1 MFNLSAV
8 LNLTGVNT
16 ASVDSTMNQ
25 LNSRMR
31 TTTKTAENL
40 ADAVALKGMS
50 LVPYTVASAAI
61 LKMSEAI
68 SRATRDAI
76 KFESEVAKIAQTL
89 NISNKQAAQQTKFIG
104 KLSRD
109 FGLSAPKIAETARV
123 LAQAGGEFE
132 NIRVLEE
139 TVAALTRSTLLASFE
154 DLTETTDGV
163 IAAMSQ
169 FSKEGVNAAKVIG
182 LVNFVSKKY
191 AVEAGDLFEA
201 VRKAGGAFAATGGK
215 LNELFAL
222 FTTIRDTTRESAES
236 IAVGLRTITARL
248 QRPATVNFFDK
259 LGISLRKANGDF
271 VGTTQAI
278 QTIQKA
284 LVDKKIDPKSTIFAQ
299 IVEQL
304 GGVLQQSRV
313 IPLLTQTTKLTQLLA
328 IEQVAEAEAAK
339 DAAKQQETLAFK
351 IAQTQQ
357 NIAALF
363 REISE
368 SDGFKILT
376 DSAIGLTNGLVG
388 LVRSVKDTIPL
399 LALLGGVSLAGSA
412 LRRTSGLGLS
422 GGAKLAAYGTGA
434 AAYAFAGGFNT
445 GGKIPGSGYGD
456 KMQIMAEPGEFMIK
470 RTRAQEIGYPALH
483 ALNAGQIDLPGY
495 MSGGVLGED
504 EKERRIAELAA
515 KNAADK
521 ARKAEQANAEVERLR
536 ASAAARAQARQE
548 EQNRNRPPAL
558 YQTPPSQVSGTQSTF
573 IPSYGYGPI
582 PAPVQAPPVV
592 PASADPYPGLGGP
605 NTTATNTTQVVP
617 PYGYGRPPATP
628 TSSPPFVP
636 FPGLGGP
643 NTSPPS
649 GSGSIFPTG
658 RDTILS
664 GDDFAP
670 RQFIPSGGYGKT
682 EPPKAPAVPFP
693 GVGGPSTSAPSGR
706 FTGFDSPEDIARR
719 QAKEAR
725 FAASQN
731 PYSQTQPIQ
740 PRGPYPGVGG
750 PNTTVANIATN
761 VPSYGYG
768 KPSVGS
774 VPYPGLGGPSTGT
787 SSAAPSMIFD
797 PYKDRPVTTL
807 DSTKAPTRYSSPV
820 GPDRGTLEAQRAKER
835 NDLFNS
841 LGTKKPNDT
850 IATIRAQEAAA
861 LASDNNRASRIAD
874 TQFEKGERAKQ
885 GTYYNSSRIEDDG
898 SRKDRSRFIIS
909 EKNRG
914 FEKEQNDYMRQRRAA
929 NSTINTI
936 RDQQEEKAKSQGF
949 FARLFGD
956 KGKANAGKY
965 IPPDP
970 YGQNRPSSV
979 ATSTTATTAAKATP
993 AVGGM
998 GAGLRSIAGGVG
1010 GVGAAVIISS
1020 SISGLK
1026 EWTKELTTSKEG
1038 IQSFSGRAIDA
1049 GLSFSEIVAPM
1060 VAYSAAQKIAE
1071 KGLGGFVQ
1079 SITRLVPKLAP
1090 RALLSGARGLATA
1103 GLGAVKGGA
1112 AAAVPVAAKGL
1123 GIGLG
1128 GLALFE
1134 GVAALS
1140 RLVKGKSIT
1149 EEGGRDES
1157 FVRAIK
1163 TALDARA
1170 SAAESKEKTNRIASA
1185 RGVSFDGDTRLIGD
1199 AAQRQLEKLIV
1210 KGQDGKI
1217 AGLTEE
1223 GRRIAIQTNDDK
1235 YFESFVQSLRLT
1247 GKDAT
1252 EFSLA
1257 LSSVRVEVEK
1267 QVNLAREEAASQRLM
1282 IAAEADAI
1290 RSLVGFSFAVKKVS
1304 ALSAFGDSASNIAS
1318 GSFRVNAS
1326 ELGATGDNPSRI
1338 ASVARQLGATEDAIK
1353 SIQSEGIRKS
1363 ILQDAKVALAN
1374 SNDPAAFEEFSDK
1387 LREIVDSDPTVSK
1400 DGIASQNM
1408 GPEQLLAAA
1417 ESVVEAQSSLKKE
1430 MIDSAKNFDQ
1440 AFNQYIDSISRA
1452 NEAQLS
1458 LNQALLDFG
1467 ETTRSRAKDRESFS
1481 ATGTTLSD
1489 IRNRRASIGPV
1500 GDGSALRAGLV
1511 ATSARLTATG
1521 MGLNRDPQNAALQQ
1535 TFAGLQVQQKAQME
1549 LLKQDNQLRSQ
1560 LIDSIKEELALE
1572 QGRAKSF
1579 QDVNRALSGE
1589 LGIDAQIQAQ
1599 ETARIA
1605 NQAQAALDRGDV
1617 AGAQRV
1623 VSDSSLFGQNPETIK
1638 GLLKVSGREAI
1649 DQFSQQRGAALFG
1662 GGPLQRDAQ
1671 FSAFGRTEQGTVL
1684 DANLLK
1690 RNQELGQNDAAN
1702 IQAMSDNVLL
1712 LKDTA
1717 SLFTQ
1722 SISAMGGHMTAFS
1735 NEMRNIVAS
1744 LNNASVKLTMAPA
1757 NVVVSLNNA
1766 EGLAVFS
1773 KEMKKMVNEAIAQKF
1788 LEQQQ
1793 GM

>member
-31 TTTKTAENL
+31 TTTRNAENL

-50 LVPYTVASAAI
+50 LVPYTIASAAI

-89 NISNKQAAQQTKFIG
+89 NISNRQAAQQTKFIA
-104 KLSRD
+104 KLSKE

-123 LAQAGGEFE
+123 LAQAGREFSKVAKLQE
-132 NIRVLEE
+132 A
-139 TVAALTRSTLLASFE
+139 VAALSQSTLLASFD
-154 DLTETTDGV
+154 DLTETTDGL

-169 FSKEGVNAAKVIG
+169 FDKQALSSAKIIG
-182 LVNFVSKKY
+182 LVNTVSKKY
-191 AVEAGDLFEA
+191 AIEAGDLFEA
-201 VRKAGGAFAATGGK
+201 VKKAGGAFSATGGK
-215 LNELFAL
+215 IEELFAL

-236 IAVGLRTITARL
+236 ISVGLRTITARL

-259 LGISLRKANGDF
+259 LGISLRDAEGKF
-271 VGTTQAI
+271 IGTTKAI
-278 QTIQKA
+278 QTIQRA
-284 LVDKKIDPKSTIFAQ
+284 IVDKKIDPRSTIFAQ

-313 IPLLTQTTKLTQLLA
+313 IPLLTQSAKLTKVLA
-328 IEQVAEAEAAK
+328 IQEAAEAEAAA

-368 SDGFKILT
+368 SDGFKILAN
-376 DSAIGLTNGLVG
+376 SALILTNTLVE
-388 LVRSVKDTIPL
+388 LVRVGKDAIPL
-399 LALLGGVSLAGSA
+399 LALLGGASLAGSA
-412 LRRTSGLGLS
+412 LKRTSGVGLPK
-422 GGAKLAAYGTGA
+422 GAKLAAYGAGA
-434 AAYAFAGGFNT
+434 AAYAFAGGFNS

-456 KMQIMAEPGEFMIK
+456 KMQILAEPGEFMIK

-536 ASAAARAQARQE
+536 ASAAARAQARQSE
-548 EQNRNRPPAL
+548 LNRNRPPAL

-582 PAPVQAPPVV
+582 PTPVQAPPVV

-605 NTTATNTTQVVP
+605 NTTTTSTTQVVP
-617 PYGYGRPPATP
+617 PYGYGRPPAAP
-628 TSSPPFVP
+628 TSSPPLVP

-643 NTSPPS
+643 NTTS
-649 GSGSIFPTG
+649 GNIATNVP
-658 RDTILS
+658 
-664 GDDFAP
+664 AY
-670 RQFIPSGGYGKT
+670 GYGK
-682 EPPKAPAVPFP
+682 PPVQPSPVVPFP
-693 GVGGPSTSAPSGR
+693 GLGGPSSGAPSGR
-706 FTGFDSPEDIARR
+706 FTAFDSPEDIARR
-719 QAKEAR
+719 EAREAR

-731 PYSQTQPIQ
+731 PYGQTQPM
-740 PRGPYPGVGG
+740 RSPG
-750 PNTTVANIATN
+750 
-761 VPSYGYG
+761 
-768 KPSVGS
+768 
-774 VPYPGLGGPSTGT
+774 PYPGLGGPSTGT
-787 SSAAPSMIFD
+787 SSATPSAIFD
-797 PYKDRPVTTL
+797 PYRDRPVTTL
-807 DSTKAPTRYSSPV
+807 DSTQAPTRYSSPV

-861 LASDNNRASRIAD
+861 LASDNNRASKIAD

-885 GTYYNSSRIEDDG
+885 GSYYNSAKIEADG
-898 SRKDRSRFIIS
+898 SQKNRSRFIIS
-909 EKNRG
+909 EKNRR
-914 FEKEQNDYMRQRRAA
+914 FEKEQNDYMRKRRMVDS
-929 NSTINTI
+929 NINTI
-936 RDQQEEKAKSQGF
+936 RDQQEAKAKSQGF

-956 KGKANAGKY
+956 KGTTTAGKY

-979 ATSTTATTAAKATP
+979 GTTSTTSATTTSKATP
-993 AVGGM
+993 TGGL
-998 GAGLRSIAGGVG
+998 GSGLRGAVGGVG
-1010 GVGAAVIISS
+1010 GFALGTVVLTAIAS
-1020 SISGLK
+1020 LK
-1026 EWTKELTTSKEG
+1026 EWTKELTTSKDG
-1038 IQSFSGRAIDA
+1038 IQSFTGKVIDV
-1049 GLSFSEIVAPM
+1049 GLSISEIIAPM
-1060 VAYSAAQKIAE
+1060 VAYSAVQKIAE

-1103 GLGAVKGGA
+1103 GLGAAKGGA
-1112 AAAVPVAAKGL
+1112 AAAAPYAAFAAKGVV
-1123 GIGLG
+1123 G

-1140 RLVKGKSIT
+1140 RLIKGKSIT
-1149 EEGGRDES
+1149 DEGGRDES
-1157 FVRAIK
+1157 FVRAVK
-1163 TALDARA
+1163 TTLDA
-1170 SAAESKEKTNRIASA
+1170 SAAAKESGKTTDRMAA
-1185 RGVSFDGDTRLIGD
+1185 QRGVSFKEDTRLIAD
-1199 AAQRQLEKLIV
+1199 SVKSQLDKFIV
-1210 KGQDGKI
+1210 RTEDGKV
-1217 AGLTEE
+1217 ADLTDE
-1223 GRRIAIQTNDDK
+1223 GRRIATRTNDGK
-1235 YFESFVQSLRLT
+1235 YFEAFVNSLELT
-1247 GKDAT
+1247 GKEAT

-1257 LSSVRVEVEK
+1257 LSSVRPEIEE
-1267 QVNLAREEAASQRLM
+1267 QVKLAREQAAGQRLM
-1282 IAAEADAI
+1282 IAAEADSI

-1304 ALSAFGDSASNIAS
+1304 DLSAFGDSASNIAS

-1326 ELGATGDNPSRI
+1326 ELGATGDDPRRI

-1353 SIQSEGIRKS
+1353 SIQSEGERKS
-1363 ILQDAKVALAN
+1363 VLQNAKVALAN
-1374 SNDPAAFEEFSDK
+1374 SNDPAAFEAFSDT
-1387 LREIVDSDPTVSK
+1387 LREIVDSDPTIRK
-1400 DGIASQNM
+1400 DGIASENM

-1430 MIDSAKNFDQ
+1430 MIDSAKNFDR
-1440 AFNQYIDSISRA
+1440 AFNQYIDSISKA

-1458 LNQALLDFG
+1458 LNQALLEFG
-1467 ETTRSRAKDRESFS
+1467 ETNRSRAKEREGFS

-1500 GDGSALRAGLV
+1500 GDGSALRAGLA

-1623 VSDSSLFGQNPETIK
+1623 VSDASLFGQNPETIK

-1684 DANLLK
+1684 DANLAK
-1690 RNQELGQNDAAN
+1690 RNQELGQNEAAN